1 MLGSPLELVREGLFE
16 TIAHTEDSLERFI
29 CDRNDGVP
37 LQQAIDGL
45 QQMRGILELVE
56 LPSGCLLV
64 QEMMRMAMGIPA
76 GASDD
81 RNQQLA
87 ALGTGLH
94 ILRRYLESV
103 DGRFAAAPELLLP
116 AIDVIRDA
124 AGLTLLPE
132 SFFFSVA
139 LDQPRA
145 VDATSS
151 SPEDIRP
158 AAASRLRHMFQVGL
172 LGYCRDDNPEPSLR
186 LMERAMVRLTA
197 SFEAESALRL
207 CWVSA
212 AALEAMREGN
222 LIVTDKRKRLLGR
235 LDRALRDSIKQPKHE
250 APASLLKELLYLIA
264 LADADG
270 TKSRELKA
278 AFRLADLPFRDRELA
293 EEYARLAAPG
303 RDVMRSLAAALNEE
317 LAEIKD
323 LLDLVER
330 GATGPDGISDLSIR
344 VARLAKTLEGAG
356 LPAVAGALGSH
367 VENITPC
374 EGFVMAPNALT
385 DLARALLDVEAHI
398 RWLVTEATSPA
409 DVSEPDAV
417 VQSQL
422 AQAKLAVVQEALQG
436 LARTRGAISTFL
448 DTQGD
453 HQHLEGVPESLET
466 VRGAFWFLDEQRAA
480 QMVSACERFIR
491 TQMLE
496 TQTVPVAQTIETLA
510 DALTSLEYF
519 LESGS
524 RGGQMRTKVLDLA
537 EESLQALQSEAVAA

>member
-76 GASDD
+76 GAGDD

-116 AIDVIRDA
+116 TIDVIRQA

-139 LDQPRA
+139 LDQPRVA
-145 VDATSS
+145 STTSS
-151 SPEDIRP
+151 LPDDIRP
-158 AAASRLRHMFQVGL
+158 AAAGRLRHMYQVGL

-186 LMERAMVRLTA
+186 LMERAMVRLQA
-197 SFEAESALRL
+197 SFDTEPALRL
-207 CWVSA
+207 CWIAA
-212 AALEAMREGN
+212 AALEAMRDGD
-222 LIVTDKRKRLLGR
+222 LIVNDKRKRLLGR
-235 LDRALRDSIKQPKHE
+235 LDRALRDCIRQSSHE
-250 APASLLKELLYLIA
+250 APASLLKELLYLIT
-264 LADADG
+264 LANTDG
-270 TKSRELKA
+270 PKSRELKSV
-278 AFRLADLPFRDRELA
+278 FKLSGLPFGDRELA
-293 EEYARLAAPG
+293 DEYARLAAPG
-303 RDVMRSLAAALNEE
+303 RDVMRSLATALNEE

-330 GATGPDGISDLSIR
+330 GAAGPEGVSDLSHR
-344 VARLAKTLEGAG
+344 TSRLAKTLEGAG
-356 LPAVAGALGSH
+356 LPAVASAIESQIEH
-367 VENITPC
+367 IAPR
-374 EGFVMAPNALT
+374 EGFVMAPTALT
-385 DLARALLDVEAHI
+385 DLARALLDVEAQI
-398 RWLVTEATSPA
+398 RWLVTESTSPA

-480 QMVSACERFIR
+480 EMVSTCERFIR
-491 TQMLE
+491 TQMVE
-496 TQTVPVAQTIETLA
+496 TQTVPAAQTIETLA

-524 RGGQMRTKVLDLA
+524 RGGQMRGKVLDLA

>member
-76 GASDD
+76 GAGDD

-103 DGRFAAAPELLLP
+103 DSRFAAAPELLLP
-116 AIDVIRDA
+116 AIDVIRAA

-139 LDQPRA
+139 LDQPHA
-145 VDATSS
+145 VDTTSS
-151 SPEDIRP
+151 SEEVRP
-158 AAASRLRHMFQVGL
+158 AAASRLRHMFQIGL

-197 SFEAESALRL
+197 SFETEPALRL

-212 AALEAMREGN
+212 AALEAMREGA

-235 LDRALRDSIKQPKHE
+235 LDRALRDSIKQSKHE

-264 LADADG
+264 LADTDG
-270 TKSRELKA
+270 PKSRDLKA
-278 AFRLADLPFRDRELA
+278 VFKLSSLPFRDQELA

-330 GATGPDGISDLSIR
+330 GAAGADGISDLSHR
-344 VARLAKTLEGAG
+344 ATRLAKTLEGAG
-356 LPAVAGALGSH
+356 LPAVACALASH
-367 VENITPC
+367 VEDITPR
-374 EGFVMAPNALT
+374 EGFVMAPTALT

-417 VQSQL
+417 VQGQL
-422 AQAKLAVVQEALQG
+422 AQAKLAVIQEALQG

-453 HQHLEGVPESLET
+453 HQHLEGVAESLKS

-491 TQMLE
+491 IQMLE
-496 TQTVPVAQTIETLA
+496 TQAVPDAQTIETLA

-519 LESGS
+519 LESNT
-524 RGGQMRTKVLDLA
+524 RGGHMRAKILDLA